1 MTKITSFIF
10 LPFATLVFT
19 ASVFAF
25 SSRSSS
31 FHPIATYSSFPT
43 HSSQSFQ
50 YLHVPT
56 SCHSHCFDENNID
69 DDNLMIET
77 INNRRS
83 FLARTLTSSSLLLPL
98 SSNAASTPVQR
109 AVGSAESNCRLNN
122 NCLETFELD
131 GAVGWNWGGTER
143 CAAGD
148 TMCGPDGKLR
158 DEPLKGKPVPSLS
171 VNNGETTL
179 EITNVVVVT
188 LQIGS
193 GSNAEIQS
201 LKVGLYG
208 NQCPKLTSQFLSL
221 CTNGIVTSKDL
232 LLGAPVKLG
241 NECGLLTYIR
251 PEQRLEFGIP
261 SQKVAYAKSIRKAKA
276 PDEFVPQSRPGGRV
290 LDEIRGEKSAR
301 NHDAA
306 GLVSVPKDGIGY
318 GDVGGLLSVGTRSD
332 DEAYASAFQITAD
345 AVPEMDG
352 KEGRKVI
359 GQLMDGESMSVLAR
373 LAGSPLRKIV
383 PGQNGGSPLIKVVV
397 LDCSAFE
404 VGGVQSGLG
413 SAGSE

>member
-1 MTKITSFIF
+1 MTKIPAFI
-10 LPFATLVFT
+10 LPLATL
-19 ASVFAF
+19 ASVTGVTAF
-25 SSRSSS
+25 SSRLSSIHPTSSS
-31 FHPIATYSSFPT
+31 RSFPSCPS
-43 HSSQSFQ
+43 HSN
-50 YLHVPT
+50 H
-56 SCHSHCFDENNID
+56 CSHAEKSSLLNNSPDEYYID
-69 DDNLMIET
+69 DDKQVIET
-77 INNRRS
+77 INTRRS
-83 FLARTLTSSSLLLPL
+83 FLAKTLSTSSLLVLPL

-148 TMCGPDGKLR
+148 SMCGPDGKLR
-158 DEPLKGKPVPSLS
+158 DSPLTGKPVPSPS

-179 EITNVVVVT
+179 EITNVVVLT

-193 GSNAEIQS
+193 GSNADVQS
-201 LKVGLYG
+201 LKLGLYG
-208 NQCPKLTSQFLSL
+208 KQCPKLTSQFLAL

-241 NECGLLTYIR
+241 NECGSLTYIR

-261 SQKVAYAKSIRKAKA
+261 SQKVAYAKTIRKAKA

-290 LDEIRGEKSAR
+290 LDEIRQEKSAR

-306 GLVSVPKDGIGY
+306 GLLSVPKDGIGY
-318 GDVGGLLSVGTRSD
+318 GDVGGLFSAGTKSD

-359 GQLMDGESMSVLAR
+359 GQLMDEQSMDVLAR
-373 LAGSPLRKIV
+373 LAGSPLRKMV

-404 VGGVQSGLG
+404 VGGVES
-413 SAGSE
+413 S